1 MNSVPVALITAGS
14 AGLGAAAA
22 RLFVKNG
29 FKVVINYSNNV
40 ERAGK
45 LVEELKRSP
54 GADVL
59 AIKADLGNRDD
70 ISKLIDGTI
79 QTMGRLNVVFS
90 NGGWT
95 HFRDINNLDDNVVED
110 DWDRCFNINVK
121 SHVWLMHAAKKHL
134 DETEGAFITTAS
146 VAGAYSVTKAAQ
158 IHLAKV
164 LAVIAAPRIRVNSIS
179 PGLLLTDWGAKFSDD
194 AKAAH
199 IEKTK
204 IKRAATVEDVAEQV
218 YLLAKSRSITGVNV
232 VIDGGFTL

>member
-1 MNSVPVALITAGS
+1 MSSVPVALITAGS

-29 FKVVINYSNNV
+29 FKVVINYNNNV
-40 ERAGK
+40 ERAEK
-45 LVEELKRSP
+45 LAEELKRSS
-54 GADVL
+54 GSDVL

-70 ISKLIDGTI
+70 ISKLVEETI
-79 QTMGRLNVVFS
+79 QKMGQLNVVFS

-95 HFRDINNLDDNVVED
+95 HFRDIMNLDDNVVED

-164 LAVIAAPRIRVNSIS
+164 LAVIAAPKIRVNSIS

-204 IKRAATVEDVAEQV
+204 IKRAATVEVRE
-218 YLLAKSRSITGVNV
+218 
-232 VIDGGFTL
+232 